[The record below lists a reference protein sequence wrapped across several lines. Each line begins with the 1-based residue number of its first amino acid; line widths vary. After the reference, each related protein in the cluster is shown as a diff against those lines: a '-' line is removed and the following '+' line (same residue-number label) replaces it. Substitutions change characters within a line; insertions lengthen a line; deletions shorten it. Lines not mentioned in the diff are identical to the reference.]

1 MGRVVVHLHG
11 SSKNTAFKSAINDYA
26 NRLNS
31 SNVTLVEHSDK
42 TSAEEY
48 LKQVSRLAG
57 AAQIPLL
64 MEAGEETNSSAFGEL
79 YAAWRLSRS
88 DTHLVVGPSNG
99 FGEASDDYPGLSLSK
114 MTMQHELAAVVLLEQ
129 LYRAAAMHEGKPYH
143 RG

>member
-1 MGRVVVHLHG
+1 MGRVVGHLHG

-57 AAQIPLL
+57 EAQITLL
-64 MEAGEETNSSAFGEL
+64 MEAGEETNSIAFGEL

-99 FGEASDDYPGLSLSK
+99 FGEASDNYPGLSLSK

-143 RG
+143 RD

>member
-1 MGRVVVHLHG
+1 MGRVGVHLHG

-57 AAQIPLL
+57 EAQITLL
-64 MEAGEETNSSAFGEL
+64 MEAGEETNSIAFGEL

-99 FGEASDDYPGLSLSK
+99 FGEASDNYPGLSLSK

-143 RG
+143 RD

>member
-11 SSKNTAFKSAINDYA
+11 SSRNAAFKSAITDYA

-31 SNVTLVEHSDK
+31 SSVTLVEHSDK

-48 LKQVSRLAG
+48 LKQISRHAG
-57 AAQIPLL
+57 EAQITLL
-64 MEAGEETNSSAFGEL
+64 MEAGKETDSIAFGEL
-79 YAAWRLSRS
+79 YATWRCLAPTPILWSAPRMVS
-88 DTHLVVGPSNG
+88 EKLQVTIP
-99 FGEASDDYPGLSLSK
+99 LSLSK

>member
-11 SSKNTAFKSAINDYA
+11 SSRNTAFKSAITDYA
-26 NRLNS
+26 NSLNS
-31 SNVTLVEHSDK
+31 SSVTLVEHSAK

-48 LKQVSRLAG
+48 LKQISRHAG
-57 AAQIPLL
+57 EEQITLL
-64 MEAGEETNSSAFGEL
+64 MEAGEETDSIAFGEL

-88 DTHLVVGPSNG
+88 DTHLVVGPSDG
-99 FGEASDDYPGLSLSK
+99 FGEASGDYPRLSLSK

>member
-42 TSAEEY
+42 TSAEEN

-57 AAQIPLL
+57 EAQITLL
-64 MEAGEETNSSAFGEL
+64 MEAGEETNSIAFGEL

-129 LYRAAAMHEGKPYH
+129 LYRAATMHEGKPYH